1 MQYYTKNYVVIYLFY
16 FLGETMGGVNQYDE
30 VYRRVCHMYNEQR
43 AIYST
48 VLGDS
53 HGVRLYRSLSRS
65 FDASP
70 YSDFLLAESNAIGG
84 AKALTCDLSR
94 IQRDDGTDVVIL
106 WIQGND
112 LDEHTTEPQWY
123 DYDRVEE
130 YIRDHAT
137 RGIFR
142 IFLELTVR
150 LNKIVYVILL
160 PTRFRTSRAIL
171 YRYQAY
177 CRRLNNILRKYLGS
191 RVITLDPRCYR
202 INVFRDQIHLTDD
215 WYEATAIRVHQQIRR
230 DLQGSRTL
238 PRDFMPRLLRWM
250 RRHGWE

>member
-1 MQYYTKNYVVIYLFY
+1 
-16 FLGETMGGVNQYDE
+16 
-30 VYRRVCHMYNEQR
+30 MYNEQR

-112 LDEHTTEPQWY
+112 LDERTTEPQWY
-123 DYDRVEE
+123 DNDRVEE

-150 LNKIVYVILL
+150 LNKIVYVILI

-177 CRRLNNILRKYLGS
+177 CRRFNNILRKYLKS
-191 RVITLDPRCYR
+191 RVITLNRLCYKR
-202 INVFRDQIHLTDD
+202 RAFRDRIHLTDD
-215 WYEATAIRVHQQIRR
+215 WYAAIAVNVHDYIRS
-230 DLQGSRTL
+230 DLEGSRTL
-238 PRDFMPRLLRWM
+238 PRRFMPRLLRWM
-250 RRHGWE
+250 RKQGWE